1 MTERRNWKCNK
12 CFRLRAYCYEQGF
25 STTVQGLFYV
35 VLLWWCFGLIYDLGG
50 AAYLAARLRS
60 ATMLAA
66 QDGAKE
72 LDLVEFYR
80 TDGVQIAAGNARSR
94 ARAAFARQMTG
105 IESEVV
111 VSVQSGALR
120 DFVVVNARTT
130 APMRIMRIFG
140 LRDLVLR
147 TQFSAEAV
155 HGIEAEYQ

>member
-80 TDGVQIAAGNARSR
+80 TDGVQIAAGNAITCACGIRQTDDGHRKRGRRVR
-94 ARAAFARQMTG
+94 AVWRTAR
-105 IESEVV
+105 
-111 VSVQSGALR
+111 LR
-120 DFVVVNARTT
+120 R
-130 APMRIMRIFG
+130 G
-140 LRDLVLR
+140 
-147 TQFSAEAV
+147 
-155 HGIEAEYQ
+155 